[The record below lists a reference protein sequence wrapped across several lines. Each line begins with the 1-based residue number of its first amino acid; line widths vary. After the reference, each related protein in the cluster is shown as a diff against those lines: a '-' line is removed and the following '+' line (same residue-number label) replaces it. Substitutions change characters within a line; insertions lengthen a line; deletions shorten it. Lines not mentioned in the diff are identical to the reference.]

1 MEIPFYYSFNDFK
14 NNFENDLKKF
24 LNVFQDATETD
35 YLKEVLKIYS
45 NFIDFE
51 RYTVIEE
58 ISCNYIMEEY
68 PEYAEL
74 DLNTYTEIM
83 QEKLKIYCSI
93 HGFYDN
99 ENDFPEDIEILD
111 YWEKCNIRTKENNLL
126 ITDYRHKYYRKFYI
140 SFFDKIALDE
150 LKYKNFNF
158 SIFRIIEFINN
169 KIEKKEPK
177 ITQTENNNE
186 IIEDEILADYN
197 LQIKQKLILLNELG
211 IIEFLNNKLLYK
223 DNASH
228 LAHILN
234 AFLDTKTETLKGYVN
249 FLLRPDN
256 SNKNSPY
263 NSNNRVN
270 ETLLI
275 LNQFKIKK
283 D

>member
-1 MEIPFYYSFNDFK
+1 MEIPFYCSFNDFQ
-14 NNFENDLKKF
+14 NNYENDLKKF
-24 LNVFQDATETD
+24 LNVFQDATEKD
-35 YLKEVLKIYS
+35 YLKEVIKIYS

-74 DLNTYTEIM
+74 DLNRYTEIM

-93 HGFYDN
+93 NGFYDN
-99 ENDFPEDIEILD
+99 ENDLLEDVEILD
-111 YWEKCNIRTKENNLL
+111 YWEKCNIRTKENDFL
-126 ITDYRHKYYRKFYI
+126 ITDYRHKYYRKFYT

-158 SIFRIIEFINN
+158 SIFRIIEFIDN

-186 IIEDEILADYN
+186 IIEDEILVDYN

-234 AFLDTKTETLKGYVN
+234 AFLGTNKETLTGYVN
-249 FLLRPDN
+249 LLLRPDS

-263 NSNNRVN
+263 NSKDKVS
-270 ETLLI
+270 ETFTI